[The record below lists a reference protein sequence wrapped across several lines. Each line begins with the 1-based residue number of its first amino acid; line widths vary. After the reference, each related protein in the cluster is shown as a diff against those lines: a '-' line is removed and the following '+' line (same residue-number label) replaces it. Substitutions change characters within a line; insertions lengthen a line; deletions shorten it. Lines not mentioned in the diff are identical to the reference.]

1 MEERYFLL
9 HFCAIFFMAENIV
22 HISQMTIALLLMWKL
37 FAYLFARE
45 FIVFSVICTTVF
57 AVIHIPL
64 KYIAY
69 FFVFLFYFHSTIFLY
84 DYGWNLYHGGGFKS
98 RSEKKIAVDEINLRK
113 KISVT
118 KWYNL
123 EKLNLLRKVN

>member
-69 FFVFLFYFHSTIFLY
+69 FFVFLFYFHSTIFYMTMGEIYIMVEDLKVVLKK
-84 DYGWNLYHGGGFKS
+84 NRRRRNKS
-98 RSEKKIAVDEINLRK
+98 PKKNLRHK
-113 KISVT
+113 MVQS
-118 KWYNL
+118 
-123 EKLNLLRKVN
+123 